1 MGKICHAYLSDEAQM
16 KKCKLECI
24 VNHLHHPEVKY
35 YHVAVIILPSKYQD
49 VEDQRKASVKTRLF
63 VFDHAA
69 STAGS

>member
-1 MGKICHAYLSDEAQM
+1 M
-16 KKCKLECI
+16 KKCKRECI

>member
-1 MGKICHAYLSDEAQM
+1 M